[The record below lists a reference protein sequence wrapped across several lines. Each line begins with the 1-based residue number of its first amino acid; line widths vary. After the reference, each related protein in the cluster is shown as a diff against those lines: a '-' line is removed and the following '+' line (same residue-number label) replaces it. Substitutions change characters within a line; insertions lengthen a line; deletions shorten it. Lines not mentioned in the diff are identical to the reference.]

1 MNWEGWPLD
10 RILILFV
17 SLAFMLIGIQVSLY
31 HYRQNFHH
39 KAMWIP
45 VIAGPI
51 FFLVGAALAF
61 YRVPWLSTLFLV
73 LMWIGMLDGLIGF
86 YYHFRGVGI
95 RVGGWALRNFLIGP
109 PVIMPLMFT
118 ALSGLGL
125 IAVYWRVL

>member
-1 MNWEGWPLD
+1 MYWNGWPLE
-10 RILILFV
+10 RVGILFV
-17 SLAFMLIGIQVSLY
+17 SLAFLMIGIQVTLF

-45 VIAGPI
+45 VLFAPL
-51 FFLVGAALAF
+51 FFIVGSVFTF
-61 YRVPWLSTLFLV
+61 YNVGWVSTLFFW
-73 LMWIGMLDGLIGF
+73 LMWLGLIDGLIGF

-109 PVIMPLMFT
+109 PIILPLMFT

-125 IAVYWRVL
+125 IVMYWR